1 MPAKSARRPRI
12 RRPIPAQ
19 FKPAKATQTD
29 RTSKIVDNALSLIIA
44 AYLPGLAVGFVGF
57 LGTVLVWIIGL
68 CILFR
73 IFF

>member
-1 MPAKSARRPRI
+1 MPTKSARRPRI
-12 RRPIPAQ
+12 RRPIPEPSKRIKSPQA
-19 FKPAKATQTD
+19 D
-29 RTSKIVDNALSLIIA
+29 RPSKIVDNALSLILA

-57 LGTVLVWIIGL
+57 LGTVICWIIGL